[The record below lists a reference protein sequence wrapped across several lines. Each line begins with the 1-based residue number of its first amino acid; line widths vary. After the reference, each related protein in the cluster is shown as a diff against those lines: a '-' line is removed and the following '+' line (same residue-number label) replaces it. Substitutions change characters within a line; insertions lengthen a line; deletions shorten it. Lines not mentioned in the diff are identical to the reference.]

1 MDINVSNPVS
11 IAKEQL
17 SAYIESIL
25 SVVTDEILL
34 LGFINFLLE
43 QGKKYEAEN
52 LSQQRSYGRKF

>member
-1 MDINVSNPVS
+1 MEINVNDSIG

-17 SAYIESIL
+17 SAYLDGIFSI
-25 SVVTDEILL
+25 VTDEIFL

-52 LSQQRSYGRKF
+52 LSQQRSNGRRF